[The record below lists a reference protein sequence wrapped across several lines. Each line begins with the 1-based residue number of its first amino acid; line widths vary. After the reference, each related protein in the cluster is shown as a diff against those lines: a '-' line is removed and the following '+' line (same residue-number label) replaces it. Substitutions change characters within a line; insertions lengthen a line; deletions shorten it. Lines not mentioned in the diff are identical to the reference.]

1 MTASSLLTHRK
12 IVLLKGTLQFF
23 APAVILAGIAVASLP
38 AQAAPAASPT
48 AQAVTSAKDKVSAV
62 ADKEPETTGSVQPAA
77 NGDVACARSR
87 KRLFV
92 EGEGWIVRRVT
103 TCY

>member
-1 MTASSLLTHRK
+1 MSDRKLPRNRK
-12 IVLLKGTLQFF
+12 IVSLRGGLRFF
-23 APAVILAGIAVASLP
+23 APMVILAGVALVSLP
-38 AQAAPAASPT
+38 VHAAPAASPAT
-48 AQAVTSAKDKVSAV
+48 QAVSSAKDKVSTVAV
-62 ADKEPETTGSVQPAA
+62 KAPETTGSLQPST

>member
-38 AQAAPAASPT
+38 AHSAPAGAPT
-48 AQAVTSAKDKVSAV
+48 AEAVSSTRDKVSA
-62 ADKEPETTGSVQPAA
+62 AAKEPETTGSVQPAA

-103 TCY
+103 ICY

>member
-1 MTASSLLTHRK
+1 MTASNLLTHRK

-38 AQAAPAASPT
+38 AHAAPAGAPT
-48 AQAVTSAKDKVSAV
+48 AEAVSSTRDKVSA
-62 ADKEPETTGSVQPAA
+62 AAAKAPETTGSVQPAA

>member
-1 MTASSLLTHRK
+1 MNTSNLLTHRK
-12 IVLLKGTLQFF
+12 ILLLKGTLQFF

-38 AQAAPAASPT
+38 AQAASPT
-48 AQAVTSAKDKVSAV
+48 TQAVTSAKDKVSAV

>member
-1 MTASSLLTHRK
+1 MTAPNLLMNRK
-12 IVLLKGTLQFF
+12 IVPTRGGLRLLV
-23 APAVILAGIAVASLP
+23 PVMILAGLAMAP
-38 AQAAPAASPT
+38 APVQAAPAASPQS
-48 AQAVTSAKDKVSAV
+48 QAVQAPKTAVSPA
-62 ADKEPETTGSVQPAA
+62 AAKEPETTGSLQPAA